1 MDLRKEDYL
10 YILKRRGGHTTTTIQ
25 KLPLPALQHIA
36 SPLSSNEM
44 EDLKKRSIAHQQ
56 YIDQKLTSEQLREE
70 CRLRGLASSGMNK
83 IQLMD
88 ALMSTD
94 NQRYEVVLDEDQ
106 KSIVHGDL
114 QRMKLVSAGPGS
126 GKTTTIVHL
135 IHQHKDKKCLV
146 LAFNRAARDNIKSRL
161 KKLGLTTGNKKD
173 LFSSHAVFVMDFD
186 ECAYQIC
193 KKINS
198 GFFPSDYNETKTK
211 AVQYLAKSNDLF
223 TSLDLFIVDEAQDLS
238 NVLGDLTMMLQRYSA
253 SFYVFGDPRQ
263 ELYPGCVWF
272 SSLWSTTS
280 NDDKALLRYNHRS
293 GKNIVDFL
301 NKFSKENFPT
311 LHHDQIA
318 ASDEDGNILFYDAD
332 HTSEDM
338 LENTTYTDL
347 CFLSPISIRKYKIE
361 PKTNNIRQVVYSKF
375 VLAPKVL
382 DAEQTDFDIH
392 KECVIATSKKFKGL
406 EKNNVVVYGLDVN
419 YAGLNIPWE
428 ALVKTIFVCISRAK
442 KKLVLIY
449 NKETMVNIRSPLSFL
464 LPNVVTKRSDSAQIP
479 NIRNNTVISIHELT
493 EMEAIPAP
501 PPMEVEEENF
511 HLDITPQN
519 DGDFIS
525 VFIKKHVARKLD
537 CLKFGELTNVD
548 HKQGGMSYQKVF
560 GRCDKHKFLGQHDT
574 KYFYNQGIEN
584 FVESI
589 KNEYNSKTLD
599 PYHLAVLDYSNH
611 IMKPWTVSERLSTF
625 TPDVQMI
632 CNILS
637 TPLQSDVHLSAE
649 ICSGRSCDDSH
660 RKLVTQII
668 ANADFMNDDNA
679 YQIKYVNEILPKHR
693 REAGILAWMTGLPNV
708 TIVDV
713 KNNIIERISPID
725 DPTKIIHAFI
735 TMRVAQTFNLKT
747 PQIVR
752 CPKNNTVCVALDF
765 ETQGFSNK
773 ITEIGAV
780 KYNPYSRT
788 IIDIYHV
795 LADGVEHDETGKE
808 EWEEITGLS
817 ITNEEDFLECQTKIM
832 KDLQMWCGDALV
844 VHWGGSEK
852 QYFENTIDMRQLY
865 LNWCDLMKIKT
876 ATGNDLS
883 NACDKLFCEGLVF
896 SAHRAYDDAVATMGV
911 HIAIC
916 GYSGTV

>member
-25 KLPLPALQHIA
+25 KYPLHDLQQIA
-36 SPLSSNEM
+36 SPLSPDEM
-44 EDLKKRSIAHQQ
+44 DDLKKRSIAHQQ
-56 YIDQKLTSEQLREE
+56 YIDRKLTSEQLREE

-88 ALMSTD
+88 ALISTD
-94 NQRYEVVLDEDQ
+94 NQRYEVNLDEDQ
-106 KSIVHGDL
+106 KSIVHGEL

-135 IHQHKDKKCLV
+135 IHQHKNKKCLV

-161 KKLGLTTGNKKD
+161 KKLGLTVGSKKD

-193 KKINS
+193 KQINS
-198 GFFPSDYNETKTK
+198 GFFPTDYNETKNK
-211 AVQYLAKSNDLF
+211 AVQYLEKSNNALF
-223 TSLDLFIVDEAQDLS
+223 TSFDLLIVDEAQDLS
-238 NVLGDLTMMLQRYSA
+238 NLLGTLTMMLQKYSA

-293 GKNIVDFL
+293 GKHIVDFL

-318 ASDEDGNILFYDAD
+318 ASEEDGEILFYDAD
-332 HTSEDM
+332 HVSEEM
-338 LENTTYTDL
+338 LDNTTYTDL

-375 VLAPKVL
+375 ILAPKVL
-382 DAEQTDFDIH
+382 DAEQSDFDIH

-406 EKNNVVVYGLDVN
+406 EKNNVVVYGSDVD

-428 ALVKTIFVCISRAK
+428 ALVKTIFVCVSRAK
-442 KKLVLIY
+442 KKLIMVY
-449 NKETMVNIRSPLSFL
+449 DKETMEKIRSPLSFL
-464 LPNVVTKRSDSAQIP
+464 LPNVVIKLCTQIP
-479 NIRNNTVISIHELT
+479 TIRNNAVISIHELT

-501 PPMEVEEENF
+501 PPIEAEEENF
-511 HLDITPQN
+511 HVDITPQN

-525 VFIKKHVARKLD
+525 VFMKKHVAQKLD
-537 CLKFGELTNVD
+537 CLTFGELTNVD
-548 HKQGGMSYQKVF
+548 SRQGGISYQKVF
-560 GRCDKHKFLGQHDT
+560 GRCDKHKFLGQHGT
-574 KYFYNQGIEN
+574 KYFYNEGIKD
-584 FVESI
+584 FVENI
-589 KNEYNSKTLD
+589 RNEYNNKTLD

-611 IMKPWTVSERLSTF
+611 IMKPWTVSERLSQF
-625 TPDVQMI
+625 IPDVQYI
-632 CNILS
+632 CGIVS
-637 TPLQSDVHLSAE
+637 TPLHSDVNLSSAD
-649 ICSGRSCDDSH
+649 IYSGRSCDDTH

-668 ANADFMNDDNA
+668 ATVDFMNDRNA

-693 REAGILAWMTGLPNV
+693 REAGILAWMAKLPHV
-708 TIVDV
+708 TILDI
-713 KNNIIERISPID
+713 KNNRIEKIPPIV
-725 DPTKIIHAFI
+725 PTKLINAFLA
-735 TMRVAQTFNLKT
+735 MRVAQTFNLKT
-747 PQIVR
+747 PRIVR
-752 CPKNNTVCVALDF
+752 CPKDSTVCVALDF

-795 LADGVEHDETGKE
+795 LADGVEHDENGTE
-808 EWEEITGLS
+808 EWEKITGLS
-817 ITNEEDFLECQTKIM
+817 ITNEEEFLDCQTKIM
-832 KDLQMWCGDALV
+832 KDLQAWCGEALV

-876 ATGNDLS
+876 VTGNDLS

-896 SAHRAYDDAVATMGV
+896 SPHRAYDDAVATMGI

-916 GYSGTV
+916 GYNGTV